1 MKKIIVFYPY
11 ETREKAFSGGVSKV
25 VISNIIAINAM
36 GHKPILILPFKNKGL
51 IEFVTKNFPYC
62 EVYPLKFNTL
72 SLFSDTKGLIR
83 YVKVLL
89 NMFNFIKGWYQLS
102 KTFKT
107 IAPDIIHY
115 HEVVNFPYL
124 GMYKKAK
131 VILHLHSYRFIEY
144 KRLLPYILNKINKN
158 VHLVISPTKSILEGI
173 KEKLKVKSIVLNT
186 PYLDLKTLETD
197 TSQINWE
204 KEVIR
209 FSFVGRICSIKRIHH
224 FLLSLAKLPNNLLQK
239 IEFEI
244 IGGVNTKGDEQYLDE
259 LKKIITNKN
268 LSEQVIFRGYINPI
282 EKVLPLIDYGV
293 ILSESEAVPMI
304 GIEYMKYNIPIIGYD
319 VPGINDFLFNKV
331 NGFLIPNGN
340 IEDLTNVLKNIIS
353 GEFSNLDFKENIS
366 NEYKKYTIDSF
377 ILSLQKIYNN

>member
-36 GHKPILILPFKNKGL
+36 GHKPILILPFKNEGL

-158 VHLVISPTKSILEGI
+158 VHLVISPTK
-173 KEKLKVKSIVLNT
+173 
-186 PYLDLKTLETD
+186 
-197 TSQINWE
+197 
-204 KEVIR
+204 
-209 FSFVGRICSIKRIHH
+209 C
-224 FLLSLAKLPNNLLQK
+224 
-239 IEFEI
+239 
-244 IGGVNTKGDEQYLDE
+244 
-259 LKKIITNKN
+259 
-268 LSEQVIFRGYINPI
+268 
-282 EKVLPLIDYGV
+282 
-293 ILSESEAVPMI
+293 
-304 GIEYMKYNIPIIGYD
+304 
-319 VPGINDFLFNKV
+319 
-331 NGFLIPNGN
+331 
-340 IEDLTNVLKNIIS
+340 
-353 GEFSNLDFKENIS
+353 
-366 NEYKKYTIDSF
+366 
-377 ILSLQKIYNN
+377 